1 MEDTSCLM
9 EQILTRSNVLEAW
22 ERVRKNHGAPGVD
35 GVTVEEYP
43 AVWKTKY
50 KEIEEALRSG
60 RYRPSP
66 VRQVAIPKPD
76 GGERKLGIPTV
87 QDRHIQQMILQV
99 LTPIYEE
106 LFSDGSWGFRP
117 GRSAHGAVRTAKGY
131 VEEGNEWV
139 VDLDIEKYFDRVN
152 HDILMYRIAY
162 HVHDK
167 RVLKVIRAFL
177 TAGVL
182 ENGVKVST
190 EEGTPQG
197 GPLSPL
203 LANILLDAL
212 DKELDKRGHKYVRY
226 ADDCNIYVRSRR
238 AGERVMANVRE
249 FLEKKLRLKMNEQK
263 SGVDRANRRKFLG
276 FTLMK
281 RMGKTCIAISWK
293 SRERFKEKIRE
304 LTNRN
309 RGISMENR
317 LDRLNRYL
325 RGWMTYY
332 RLSETPSI
340 PNTLDQWIRRRLR
353 ACRLKEWKR
362 SRTVYSR
369 LRSLGIAD
377 EEARKLAGSRKGY
390 WRKSATPQINK
401 ALDNAYWAN
410 QGLVSLNEVYSK
422 LCESFRTAVYR
433 TVRTVV

>member
-60 RYRPSP
+60 IYRPSP

-182 ENGVKVST
+182 VNGVKVST

-197 GPLSPL
+197 GPCRPCWRTFCWMHWTKSWTNGVTNTSDMPTT
-203 LANILLDAL
+203 ATSTSGA
-212 DKELDKRGHKYVRY
+212 
-226 ADDCNIYVRSRR
+226 
-238 AGERVMANVRE
+238 AGRE
-249 FLEKKLRLKMNEQK
+249 NG
-263 SGVDRANRRKFLG
+263 SW
-276 FTLMK
+276 
-281 RMGKTCIAISWK
+281 RMS
-293 SRERFKEKIRE
+293 
-304 LTNRN
+304 
-309 RGISMENR
+309 EN
-317 LDRLNRYL
+317 
-325 RGWMTYY
+325 
-332 RLSETPSI
+332 SS
-340 PNTLDQWIRRRLR
+340 
-353 ACRLKEWKR
+353 KR
-362 SRTVYSR
+362 SS
-369 LRSLGIAD
+369 G
-377 EEARKLAGSRKGY
+377 
-390 WRKSATPQINK
+390 
-401 ALDNAYWAN
+401 
-410 QGLVSLNEVYSK
+410 
-422 LCESFRTAVYR
+422 
-433 TVRTVV
+433 

>member
-60 RYRPSP
+60 IYRPSP

-212 DKELDKRGHKYVRY
+212 DKELDKRGHKYV
-226 ADDCNIYVRSRR
+226 
-238 AGERVMANVRE
+238 
-249 FLEKKLRLKMNEQK
+249 
-263 SGVDRANRRKFLG
+263 
-276 FTLMK
+276 
-281 RMGKTCIAISWK
+281 
-293 SRERFKEKIRE
+293 
-304 LTNRN
+304 
-309 RGISMENR
+309 
-317 LDRLNRYL
+317 
-325 RGWMTYY
+325 
-332 RLSETPSI
+332 
-340 PNTLDQWIRRRLR
+340 
-353 ACRLKEWKR
+353 
-362 SRTVYSR
+362 
-369 LRSLGIAD
+369 
-377 EEARKLAGSRKGY
+377 
-390 WRKSATPQINK
+390 
-401 ALDNAYWAN
+401 
-410 QGLVSLNEVYSK
+410 
-422 LCESFRTAVYR
+422 
-433 TVRTVV
+433 